1 MFSRRTARAW
11 LVAYL
16 VVSLCNVLAGLLDA
30 RALEI
35 VSKVLLMPL
44 LLAFFTAC
52 LDGLEHRLVRWVT
65 AALVF
70 SWIGDLLLIGE
81 GDLFFVLGL
90 VAFLGAQICYI
101 VGFRPYAALGP
112 LRTRPWLALPYL
124 AYGAVLL
131 ALLLPDLGGLAVPV
145 VIYAGALV
153 TMAVLAT
160 GVSPPTAV
168 GAIFFLL
175 SDSLI
180 ALTGLTDLLPDSA
193 GSLIMPTYIL
203 GQLLIVVG
211 VLQNLGRLS
220 GVKDLLPA
228 SR

>member
-1 MFSRRTARAW
+1 MFSRTAARAW
-11 LVAYL
+11 LIAYL
-16 VVSLCNVLAGLLDA
+16 VLSVANIIGVLLDA
-30 RALEI
+30 RGLVVI
-35 VSKVLLMPL
+35 TKPFLMPV
-44 LLAFFTAC
+44 LLAFFVAC
-52 LDGLEHRLVRWVT
+52 LDGLEHRLATWVK

-70 SWIGDLLLIGE
+70 SWV
-81 GDLFFVLGL
+81 GDLFLMGQGRVFFILGV

-112 LRTRPWLALPYL
+112 LRRRPWLVLPYL
-124 AYGAVLL
+124 LYGAGLL
-131 ALLLPDLGGLAVPV
+131 ALMLPDLGGLAVPIA
-145 VIYAGALV
+145 IYAGALV

-160 GVSPPTAV
+160 GVSPTTAA
-168 GAIFFLL
+168 GAVFFLL

-180 ALTGLTDLLPDSA
+180 AMTRLTDLLPESA
-193 GSLIMPTYIL
+193 GLLIMPTYVV

-220 GVKDLLPA
+220 GVRDLLPA